1 MTHHILCGGEAL
13 KALNLNEVERVNYL
27 IDIKQAQI
35 VEFSFIQFESTQT
48 DYLNTF
54 LQKLNE
60 FDEFYLLTDS
70 DYFQLK
76 DL

>member
-1 MTHHILCGGEAL
+1 MTHHILCGGEAI
-13 KALNLNEVERVNYL
+13 KALNLNEIERVNYL

-35 VEFSFIQFESTQT
+35 VKFNFNQGTSLQAI
-48 DYLNTF
+48 YLNEF

-76 DL
+76 NL

>member
-1 MTHHILCGGEAL
+1 MTHHILCGSEAI
-13 KALNLNEVERVNYL
+13 KALNLNEIGRVNYL

-35 VEFSFIQFESTQT
+35 IEFNFIQFESTQT
-48 DYLNTF
+48 DYFNTF

-76 DL
+76 NL